1 MVFLLH
7 VVDVVR
13 CIANLIEMDLD
24 CNHFGSVITCRM
36 FAALFVIIYSLDL
49 IKVILIADFVV
60 VILFYV

>member
-13 CIANLIEMDLD
+13 CIANLVEMDLD
-24 CNHFGSVITCRM
+24 SDYFGSVFTCRI
-36 FAALFVIIYSLDL
+36 FAALFLIIYSLDL